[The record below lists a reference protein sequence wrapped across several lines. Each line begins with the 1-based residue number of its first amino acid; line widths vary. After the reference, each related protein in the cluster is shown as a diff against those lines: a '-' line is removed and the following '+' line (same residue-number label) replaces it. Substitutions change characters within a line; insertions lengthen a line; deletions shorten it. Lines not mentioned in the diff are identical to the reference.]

1 MSAAGPS
8 NYEIFSIKKPST
20 GQETGVEGRVLNFNY
35 YESIYS
41 PMITGRLVIE
51 DTGGTVENEK
61 GLLATI
67 KDGMKI
73 TGFEEVSFKIATAF
87 GDLNFRDY
95 PLIVTGSPTTKDEPN
110 RQTMVLNLVSS
121 TEMRSSSKPLSR
133 NYPEALISD
142 TVLKIL
148 KDELKIRKDK
158 LGFVKETGE
167 YSFIEGTQNQDKI
180 KGNHLGALDCVL
192 KMCKKSIPADYKDP
206 GYFFFETQDGFKFKS
221 INGLIDEGIRQFEDV
236 DYEYEHTYYYFGAL
250 LANLDKNP
258 DRDPN
263 DYKVLLPPMVR
274 RDEDQLQALRNGLYN
289 VRIITKNALTGEYKE
304 EIKKLLSDTNLG
316 EKQEKP
322 VTDEVYFKTY
332 AFHIN
337 PGEDDPGVSDKILN
351 NPANYVPQ
359 ANMRYSLLHS
369 QVVQI
374 QVPCNVQ
381 LRAGQV
387 IRLLLENITQ
397 GNKVE
402 HVYNELRS
410 GFYMICHLSHVFT
423 PKNSYTSLTLLR
435 DTRELYTSKK

>member
-8 NYEIFSIKKPST
+8 NYEIFNIKKPST
-20 GQETGVEGRVLNFNY
+20 GQETGIEGRILNFNY

-41 PMITGRLVIE
+41 PMITGRLLIE

-87 GDLNFRDY
+87 GDLNFKDY
-95 PLIVTGSPTTKDEPN
+95 PLIVTGSPATKDEPN
-110 RQTMVLNLVSS
+110 RQTLILNLVSK
-121 TEMRSSSKPLSR
+121 TEMISSSKPLSR
-133 NYPEALISD
+133 NYPESPISEA
-142 TVLKIL
+142 VEKIL
-148 KDELKIRKDK
+148 NKELKITKDK
-158 LGFVKETGE
+158 LD
-167 YSFIEGTQNQDKI
+167 IEKTQNQDKI
-180 KGNHLGALDCVL
+180 KGNHCGALDVIQ
-192 KMCKKSIPADYKDP
+192 KMCKKSIPANGKDP
-206 GYFFFETQDGFKFKS
+206 GYFFFETQDGFNFKS
-221 INGLIDEGIRQFEDV
+221 IDGLIKEGIKRFED
-236 DYEYEHTYYYFGAL
+236 DLQYAYNHTYFYFGAL
-250 LANLDKNP
+250 IANLEK
-258 DRDPN
+258 DRNPN
-263 DYKVLLPPMVR
+263 DFKILLPPLVR

-289 VRIITKNALTGEYKE
+289 VRIITKNSLTGEYKE
-304 EIKKLLSDTNLG
+304 EIKNLLSDTNLG

-322 VTDEVYFKTY
+322 VTDDVYFKTY

>member
-20 GQETGVEGRVLNFNY
+20 GQETGIEGRILNFNY

-51 DTGGTVENEK
+51 DTGGTIENEK
-61 GLLATI
+61 GLLSTI

-95 PLIVTGSPTTKDEPN
+95 PLIVTGSPATKDEPN
-110 RQTMVLNLVSS
+110 RQTLILNLVSK
-121 TEMRSSSKPLSR
+121 TEMISSSKPLSR
-133 NYPEALISD
+133 NYPESPISEA
-142 TVLKIL
+142 VEKIL
-148 KDELKIRKDK
+148 NKELKITKDK
-158 LGFVKETGE
+158 LD
-167 YSFIEGTQNQDKI
+167 IEKTQNQDKI
-180 KGNHLGALDCVL
+180 KGNHCGALDVIQ
-192 KMCKKSIPADYKDP
+192 KMCKKSIPANGKDP
-206 GYFFFETQDGFKFKS
+206 GYFFFETQDGFNFKS
-221 INGLIDEGIRQFEDV
+221 IDGLIKEGIKRFED
-236 DYEYEHTYYYFGAL
+236 DLQYAYNHTYFYFGAL
-250 LANLDKNP
+250 VANLEK
-258 DRDPN
+258 DRNPN
-263 DYKVLLPPMVR
+263 DFKVLLPPLVR

-304 EIKKLLSDTNLG
+304 VIKNLLSDTNLG

>member
-51 DTGGTVENEK
+51 DSGGTIENEK
-61 GLLATI
+61 GLLSTI

-87 GDLNFRDY
+87 GDLDFKDY
-95 PLIVTGSPTTKDEPN
+95 PLIVTGSPATKDEPN
-110 RQTMVLNLVSS
+110 RQTLILNLVSS
-121 TEMRSSSKPLSR
+121 TEIRSSSKPLSR
-133 NYPEALISD
+133 NYPASLISD

-158 LGFVKETGE
+158 LGFEKGTGK
-167 YSFIEGTQNQDKI
+167 YSFIEGTQNKDKI
-180 KGNHLGALDCVL
+180 KGNHRGALDVIQ
-192 KMCKKSIPADYKDP
+192 KMCKKSIPANGKDP
-206 GYFFFETQDGFKFKS
+206 GYFFFETQDGFNFKS
-221 INGLIDEGIRQFEDV
+221 IDGLIKEGIKRFED
-236 DYEYEHTYYYFGAL
+236 DLQYAYNHTYFYFGAL
-250 LANLDKNP
+250 VANLEK
-258 DRDPN
+258 DRNPN
-263 DYKVLLPPMVR
+263 DFKVLLPPLVR
-274 RDEDQLQALRNGLYN
+274 RDEDQLKALRTGMYN
-289 VRIITKNALTGEYKE
+289 IRRITKNARTGEYKE
-304 EIKKLLSDTNLG
+304 EIINLLSGTNLG

-322 VTDEVYFKTY
+322 VPDDFYFKTY

-337 PGEDDPGVSDKILN
+337 PGEDDPGVSETILN
-351 NPANYVPQ
+351 NPAEYVPQ
-359 ANMRYSLLHS
+359 ANMRYSLLHT
-369 QVVQI
+369 QIVQI

-397 GNKVE
+397 SNKNDQI
-402 HVYNELRS
+402 YNELRS
-410 GFYMICHLSHVFT
+410 GFYMICHLSHTFT